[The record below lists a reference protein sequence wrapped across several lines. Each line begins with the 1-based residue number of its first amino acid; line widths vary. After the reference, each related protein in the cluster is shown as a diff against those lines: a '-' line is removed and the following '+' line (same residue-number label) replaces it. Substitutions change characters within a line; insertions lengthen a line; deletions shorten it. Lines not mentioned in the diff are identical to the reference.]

1 MSVTMYRTIIF
12 LIFFIYSICLV
23 YSQDSVK
30 VERLDIIYLRN
41 GKMIKGKLVKRQFG
55 TISVKITDSLSQK
68 ENIVIYQQGDIQ
80 KIEERSFGE
89 VEGGLSK
96 TDPQSYVE
104 GSPNSKRKRQRQPVN
119 GSVVGQPS
127 NPTQSLIPEQPPHE
141 DVLRQVQQPG
151 GNISMPV
158 MVDQPV
164 IIDGTRAASPDEY
177 FDPFSVPRPKRRE
190 KIWNREIKGFR
201 VFIDYAYIHG
211 IGKTKNHRFEYGTSI
226 GYQFNPIFYV
236 GAGASYTMTL
246 NKKDS
251 SLPIFINPRINF
263 LDENTTPFWDVK
275 VGYSGAMGKGFYFST
290 SFGISIAKQGRS
302 AWNIGLVYSLQKATY
317 YEWSDVEPDKRVPIK
332 PTYHG
337 LALKLTYEFGIGR

>member
-1 MSVTMYRTIIF
+1 MHKITTF

-30 VERLDIIYLRN
+30 VERLDIIYLKN
-41 GKMIKGKLVKRQFG
+41 GKTIKGKLVNRQFG
-55 TISVKITDSLSQK
+55 TISVKITDSISQK
-68 ENIVIYQQGDIQ
+68 ENIVIYQQGDIK
-80 KIEERSFGE
+80 KIEKGYFSETEGE
-89 VEGGLSK
+89 LSK
-96 TDPQSYVE
+96 TDPQKYIE
-104 GSPNSKRKRQRQPVN
+104 GSPNSKKKGQPQPVA
-119 GSVVGQPS
+119 GGTVGMPS
-127 NPTQSLIPEQPPHE
+127 NPTQSLTPEQSPHE
-141 DVLRQVQQPG
+141 DILRQVQQPG
-151 GNISMPV
+151 GNLSMPV

-164 IIDGTRAASPDEY
+164 IIDGARAASPDGY

-201 VFIDYAYIHG
+201 VFLDYAYIHG

-236 GAGASYTMTL
+236 GAGTSYTMTL

-263 LDENTTPFWDVK
+263 LDDNTTPFWDIK
-275 VGYSGAMGKGFYFST
+275 VGYSGAMGKGLYFST
-290 SFGISIAKQGRS
+290 SFGVSIAKQGRS

-317 YEWSDVEPDKRVPIK
+317 YEWSDVEPDKRVAIK

>member
-1 MSVTMYRTIIF
+1 MHRITIFF
-12 LIFFIYSICLV
+12 LFFIYSICLV
-23 YSQDSVK
+23 YSQDSAK
-30 VERLDIIYLRN
+30 VEKLDIIYLKN
-41 GKMIKGKLVKRQFG
+41 GKTIKGKLVKRQFG
-55 TISVKITDSLSQK
+55 TISVKITDSISQK
-68 ENIVIYQQGDIQ
+68 ENIVIYQQEDVK
-80 KIEERSFGE
+80 KIEEDLGKAD
-89 VEGGLSK
+89 GGLSK
-96 TDPQSYVE
+96 ADLQSYIE
-104 GSPNSKRKRQRQPVN
+104 GSPNSKRKGRSQSMT
-119 GSVVGQPS
+119 GGVVGMPS
-127 NPTQSLIPEQPPHE
+127 NPTQSLTPEQSPHE
-141 DVLRQVQQPG
+141 DILRQVQQPG

-164 IIDGTRAASPDEY
+164 IIDGARATSPDEY

-201 VFIDYAYIHG
+201 VFLDYAYIHG

-236 GAGASYTMTL
+236 GAGTSYTMTL

-263 LDENTTPFWDVK
+263 LDDNTTPFWDIK

-290 SFGISIAKQGRS
+290 SFGVSIAKQGRS

-317 YEWSDVEPDKRVPIK
+317 YEWSDVEPDKRVAIK

>member
-1 MSVTMYRTIIF
+1 M
-12 LIFFIYSICLV
+12 
-23 YSQDSVK
+23 
-30 VERLDIIYLRN
+30 
-41 GKMIKGKLVKRQFG
+41 
-55 TISVKITDSLSQK
+55 
-68 ENIVIYQQGDIQ
+68 
-80 KIEERSFGE
+80 
-89 VEGGLSK
+89 
-96 TDPQSYVE
+96 QSYVD
-104 GSPNSKRKRQRQPVN
+104 GSPDSKRKGQPQPMT
-119 GSVVGQPS
+119 GGVVGMPS
-127 NPTQSLIPEQPPHE
+127 NPTQSLTPEQSPHE
-141 DVLRQVQQPG
+141 DILRQVQQPG
-151 GNISMPV
+151 GNIPMPV

-164 IIDGTRAASPDEY
+164 IIDGARAASPDEY

-236 GAGASYTMTL
+236 GAGTSYTMTL

-263 LDENTTPFWDVK
+263 LDDNTTPFWDVK

-290 SFGISIAKQGRS
+290 SFGVSIAKQGRS

-317 YEWSDVEPDKRVPIK
+317 YEWSDVEPGKRVAIK

>member
-1 MSVTMYRTIIF
+1 MYRITIF
-12 LIFFIYSICLV
+12 LLFLIYSICLV

-30 VERLDIIYLRN
+30 VEMLDIIYLKN
-41 GKMIKGKLVKRQFG
+41 GKTIKGKLVKQQFG
-55 TISVKITDSLSQK
+55 TISVKITDSISQK
-68 ENIVIYQQGDIQ
+68 ENIVIYQQEDVK
-80 KIEERSFGE
+80 KIEEGNLGKADG
-89 VEGGLSK
+89 VLSK
-96 TDPQSYVE
+96 ADLQSYVE
-104 GSPNSKRKRQRQPVN
+104 GSPNSNRKGQPQPKT
-119 GSVVGQPS
+119 GGVVGMPS
-127 NPTQSLIPEQPPHE
+127 NPTQSLTPEQSPHE
-141 DVLRQVQQPG
+141 DILRQVQQPG

-164 IIDGTRAASPDEY
+164 IIDGARAASPDEY

-201 VFIDYAYIHG
+201 VFLDYAYIQG

-236 GAGASYTMTL
+236 GAGTSYTMTL

-251 SLPIFINPRINF
+251 SLPIFLNPRINF
-263 LDENTTPFWDVK
+263 LDENTTPFWDIK

-290 SFGISIAKQGRS
+290 SFGVSIAKQGRS

-317 YEWSDVEPDKRVPIK
+317 YEWSDVEPNKRVAVK